1 MPTTDGS
8 VFADAVAA
16 LHPDPFASITEREF
30 AAAARST
37 GDDLVSL
44 MRLAA
49 SLGPRNGHTAIFA
62 DDDHTT
68 PLRFFPLRLYEFA
81 EGLHVVA
88 AQDNTIVGSE
98 LLAID
103 GVPIDDVAQAV
114 TPLVSGDNEWS
125 VRDRR
130 PVAVV
135 ACEVLAE
142 LGIAGERA
150 SFRLRGRKVVL
161 EASAGA
167 LPPEPTV
174 APVRVEVLDGG
185 VVHVAYNATRPVPDD
200 VLRQVA
206 GQRRVIL
213 DLRRNAGGDNRTYG
227 PLLDALER
235 AGNELRVL
243 ISRRTFSAAMQL
255 IVDLER
261 TFAPTFYGE
270 PTGGSP
276 NQYGDARRLILPASG
291 LRARV
296 ATVAWTTAGDDPRLA
311 VEPHVA
317 VPATAADH
325 FAGRDAVLEAARR

>member
-1 MPTTDGS
+1 
-8 VFADAVAA
+8 VAA
-16 LHPDPFASITEREF
+16 LHPDPFASIPEREF
-30 AAAARST
+30 AAAARSA
-37 GDDLVSL
+37 GHDLVPL

-62 DDDHTT
+62 DDEHTT
-68 PLRFFPLRLYEFA
+68 QLRFFPLRLYEFA
-81 EGLHVVA
+81 DGVHVVA
-88 AQDNTIVGSE
+88 ARDNTIVGSE

-103 GVPIDDVAQAV
+103 GVPIDDIAQAI

-130 PVAVV
+130 PVAAV
-135 ACEVLAE
+135 ACEILAA
-142 LGIAGERA
+142 LGVAGERA
-150 SFRLRGRKVVL
+150 SFRLRDREVVL

-167 LPPEPTV
+167 LPPEPAV
-174 APVRVEVLDGG
+174 AAVHVDVLDAG
-185 VVHVAYNATRPVPDD
+185 VVHVAYNRTQPVADD
-200 VLRQVA
+200 VLRQIA
-206 GQRRVIL
+206 AARRVIL
-213 DLRRNAGGDNRTYG
+213 DLRRNGGGDNRTYG

-255 IVDLER
+255 IVDLEG
-261 TFAPTFYGE
+261 TFAPPFYGE

-296 ATVAWTTAGDDPRLA
+296 ATIAWTTAGDDPRLA

-317 VPATAADH
+317 VPPTAADH